1 MHPGGVRSDMHLFNF
16 EKSANLKHPTGHSVR
31 LIELNAFGA
40 EFSSGSALYHW
51 LRDDHI
57 LRGENVKAE
66 GEEDASNSWP
76 VLRKIYFRVLCDSG
90 A

>member
-1 MHPGGVRSDMHLFNF
+1 MGGIDCYVMDVEVVMG
-16 EKSANLKHPTGHSVR
+16 EKKTGHSVR

-57 LRGENVKAE
+57 LRGEDVKAE

>member
-1 MHPGGVRSDMHLFNF
+1 MGGIDSYVMDVEVAME
-16 EKSANLKHPTGHSVR
+16 EKTTGHCVR

-57 LRGENVKAE
+57 LRGEDLKAE
-66 GEEDASNSWP
+66 SEEDASIRP
-76 VLRKIYFRVLCDSG
+76 ALRKVYFRVLYNSEV
-90 A
+90 